1 MHCCCGVIFCGH
13 TNPGKQTTAIAS
25 STYELLQ
32 QQCNY
37 TDQIPHI
44 KSHMHKRTYIGSQI
58 HTVRMFFY

>member
-44 KSHMHKRTYIGSQI
+44 KSHMHKRTYIGS
-58 HTVRMFFY
+58 